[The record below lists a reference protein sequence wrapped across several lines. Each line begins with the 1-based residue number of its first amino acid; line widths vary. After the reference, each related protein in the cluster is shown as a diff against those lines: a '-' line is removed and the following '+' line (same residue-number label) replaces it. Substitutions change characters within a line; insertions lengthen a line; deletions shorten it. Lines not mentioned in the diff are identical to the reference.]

1 MQQLEIAAIVT
12 LVLGAVVVVL
22 LASGR
27 RGAGGETP
35 LTRLIV
41 GCVLGLVGAVVIL
54 APLLDVVPDG
64 WQTPIEP
71 FLIGGVTLL
80 LLLGSVYRMAR

>member
-1 MQQLEIAAIVT
+1 MQLLEIAAIIV
-12 LVLGAVVVVL
+12 LVLGTVVVVL
-22 LASGR
+22 SATRR

-41 GCVLGLVGAVVIL
+41 GCVLGLLGAVVIL
-54 APLLDVVPDG
+54 APSLDVVPDG
-64 WQTPIEP
+64 WQAPIEP
-71 FLIGGVTLL
+71 FLIVGVTLL

>member
-1 MQQLEIAAIVT
+1 
-12 LVLGAVVVVL
+12 L
-22 LASGR
+22 L
-27 RGAGGETP
+27 
-35 LTRLIV
+35 
-41 GCVLGLVGAVVIL
+41 GAVVIL
-54 APLLDVVPDG
+54 APSLDIVPDG

>member
-1 MQQLEIAAIVT
+1 MQQMEIAAIIV
-12 LVLGAVVVVL
+12 LVLGAVVIVL
-22 LASGR
+22 SANRR
-27 RGAGGETP
+27 RGAGSEAP

-41 GCVLGLVGAVVIL
+41 GCVLGLLGAVVIL
-54 APLLDVVPDG
+54 APSLDIVPDG

-80 LLLGSVYRMAR
+80 LVLGSVYRMAR

>member
-1 MQQLEIAAIVT
+1 MQQMEIAAIIV

-22 LASGR
+22 LANRR
-27 RGAGGETP
+27 RGAGSETP
-35 LTRLIV
+35 VTRLIV
-41 GCVLGLVGAVVIL
+41 GCVLGLLGAVVIL
-54 APLLDVVPDG
+54 APSLDIVPDG

-71 FLIGGVTLL
+71 FLIVGVTLL

>member
-1 MQQLEIAAIVT
+1 MQQLEIAAIVA
-12 LVLGAVVVVL
+12 LVLGAIVVIL
-22 LASGR
+22 LARRR
-27 RGAGGETP
+27 RGAGREAP

-54 APLLDVVPDG
+54 APSLDVVPDA
-64 WQTPIEP
+64 WQAPIEP

-80 LLLGSVYRMAR
+80 LLLGSVYRVAR